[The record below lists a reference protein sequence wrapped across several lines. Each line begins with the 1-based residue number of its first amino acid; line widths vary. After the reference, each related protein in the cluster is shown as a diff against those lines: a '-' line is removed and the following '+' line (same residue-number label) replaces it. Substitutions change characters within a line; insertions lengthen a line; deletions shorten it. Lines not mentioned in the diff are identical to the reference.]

1 MFIPSPSVQAPPIS
15 QARLGRYI
23 AEAEQRGRQIAA
35 TRGMPREVRLPM
47 ADAIAIDYHQGL
59 IEVAGVKQ
67 GTPASA
73 MIRDQLR
80 HGLGM
85 RPMADAIWTPQ
96 ADAASTVP
104 DAGTFVNGAPIAP
117 VLRPLVL
124 RESLASVS
132 LPIWTDTVRFDYYNI
147 TGTVAW
153 GRAGDTRTPSADYT
167 VESEFSVTPEL
178 VWTSTTMNWRQAQ
191 MATSPNYAVNPQ
203 ALKSD
208 AAMFVLKNAIEN
220 ALISTPAGTA
230 LWSLRTIPCLRA
242 TSALVYGTSAWEQ
255 NMVDF
260 IKFLQTVPELSL
272 GMFKPTILD
281 VTQRIINC
289 LVRPVTT
296 STGYPMDAAMV
307 LQQQLAVYGITQ
319 VNIVPSLQ
327 DFGGTDIDLA
337 QLRTADAN
345 GLRQY
350 EAMQPMPIRTV
361 QQGLDDVSYFGAI
374 HGGLH
379 AAYRAT
385 TYQYLIEITPAA

>member
-1 MFIPSPSVQAPPIS
+1 MFIPSPSVQAPPIT

-23 AEAEQRGRQIAA
+23 AEAEQRGRQIAV

-242 TSALVYGTSAWEQ
+242 TSALVYGTSAWEA

-272 GMFKPTILD
+272 GIFKPTILD

>member
-132 LPIWTDTVRFDYYNI
+132 LPIWTDTVRFDYYNV

-230 LWSLRTIPCLRA
+230 LWSLRTIPCLRWSTGRA
-242 TSALVYGTSAWEQ
+242 RS
-255 NMVDF
+255 
-260 IKFLQTVPELSL
+260 
-272 GMFKPTILD
+272 KPTWSISSSSSRRSLSC
-281 VTQRIINC
+281 RWGC
-289 LVRPVTT
+289 SARRS
-296 STGYPMDAAMV
+296 ST
-307 LQQQLAVYGITQ
+307 
-319 VNIVPSLQ
+319 
-327 DFGGTDIDLA
+327 
-337 QLRTADAN
+337 
-345 GLRQY
+345 
-350 EAMQPMPIRTV
+350 
-361 QQGLDDVSYFGAI
+361 
-374 HGGLH
+374 
-379 AAYRAT
+379 
-385 TYQYLIEITPAA
+385 